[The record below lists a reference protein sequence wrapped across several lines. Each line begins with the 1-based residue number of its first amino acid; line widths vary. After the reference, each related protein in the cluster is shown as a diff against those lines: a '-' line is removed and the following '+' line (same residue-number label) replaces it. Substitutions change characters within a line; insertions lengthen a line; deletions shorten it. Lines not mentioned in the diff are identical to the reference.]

1 MSQGKTLIMYWLFI
15 GYACRADKNPYR
27 HGGRTDKNPYHI
39 FTIKYI
45 LFTYVIQATISF
57 TYQHCIS

>member
-1 MSQGKTLIMYWLFI
+1 MISYGAFIKLFAI
-15 GYACRADKNPYR
+15 DISFFIVF
-27 HGGRTDKNPYHI
+27 YHI

-57 TYQHCIS
+57 TYQDCIS